1 MSKIIKPGEFQAM
14 SVWLDAFTAML
25 ESTAEARNNFQLQ
38 KEVKESVRELSAEAK
53 RLGTV
58 EMRTLANNQKA
69 IARQMAFDPEQHALL
84 MARWKLCKYQLLKAG
99 WDMSQEIFF
108 QPLPSGKMK
117 VWQGEEKSHVLFS
130 EEDGKAT
137 VAFLHFVRDNS
148 EKFDP
153 IEYTKQMLLKQG
165 INAKN
170 FHEYQDKLAITNPW
184 KPIL

>member
-1 MSKIIKPGEFQAM
+1 MGKIIKPGEFQAM

-25 ESTAEARNNFQLQ
+25 ESAAEAKNNFQIQ
-38 KEVKESVRELSAEAK
+38 KEVKESVKHLNSEVK
-53 RLGTV
+53 QKNTV
-58 EMRTLANNQKA
+58 EMRTLAANQKA
-69 IARQMAFDPEQHALL
+69 IARQMAFDPEQHALV
-84 MARWKLCKYQLLKAG
+84 MARWKQSKYQILATG
-99 WDMSQEIFF
+99 WDLSQEIHFEM
-108 QPLPSGKMK
+108 LPSGKTRI
-117 VWQGEEKSHVLFS
+117 WQGEEKGGLLLSR
-130 EEDGKAT
+130 EDGDAII
-137 VAFLHFVRDNS
+137 VFLKFVHENS